1 VSAARIEVEIG
12 DGGVAVVV
20 VVRARGARG
29 IWNPALT
36 RVTIQCGF
44 TGGVTGTAVTGRCA
58 GVKVG
63 SAGAAGVTC

>member
-1 VSAARIEVEIG
+1 VSAARTKVEIG

-29 IWNPALT
+29 IQNPALA
-36 RVTIQCGF
+36 RVTIQCRF
-44 TGGVTGTAVTGRCA
+44 TRGVTGTVVTGRCA

-63 SAGAAGVTC
+63 SVGAAGAAC